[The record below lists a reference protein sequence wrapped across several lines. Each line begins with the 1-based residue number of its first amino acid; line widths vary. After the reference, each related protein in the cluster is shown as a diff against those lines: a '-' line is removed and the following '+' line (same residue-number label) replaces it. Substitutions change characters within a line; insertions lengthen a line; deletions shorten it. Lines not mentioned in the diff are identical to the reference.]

1 MSQLPKI
8 KMTLPHSRIK
18 NSLSQISDF
27 FSEFGPLSP
36 ATHHDRPERSVH
48 MRLYSMNKREF
59 ALVFMAFFAC
69 FALGIFIGLAGMSY
83 SHLQRKTPQAKY
95 LVLYF

>member
-59 ALVFMAFFAC
+59 VLVFMAFFAC
-69 FALGIFIGLAGMSY
+69 FALGIFIGLAGMSIL
-83 SHLQRKTPQAKY
+83 SFSTTNFTSKY
-95 LVLYF
+95 LIL